1 MEDRE
6 KAKVRKEDINQLRK
20 RRVSNRRKEYDEDM
34 NIIRDQSQYN
44 VVITIVDQPKK
55 EIESKKMTNE

>member
-6 KAKVRKEDINQLRK
+6 EAKVRKEDINQLRK

-55 EIESKKMTNE
+55 

>member
-6 KAKVRKEDINQLRK
+6 EAKVRKEDINQLRK